1 MSEERRKV
9 LEMLAEGKITAE
21 EADRLLSRLSAPEDG
36 KDSPTGKTA
45 AGSKNKCAVKFL
57 RVCVDDGPK
66 EQVNIRI
73 PIGLIR
79 AGLKL
84 TSVIPKGVQSQLCDE
99 GFDLSA
105 FAGMAGDELCEALRD
120 LKVDVDSGEGEKV
133 RVFCE

>member
-1 MSEERRKV
+1 
-9 LEMLAEGKITAE
+9 
-21 EADRLLSRLSAPEDG
+21 
-36 KDSPTGKTA
+36 
-45 AGSKNKCAVKFL
+45 
-57 RVCVDDGPK
+57 
-66 EQVNIRI
+66 VNIRV

-120 LKVDVDSGEGEKV
+120 LKVDVDSGGKEKV
-133 RVFCE
+133 RIFCE